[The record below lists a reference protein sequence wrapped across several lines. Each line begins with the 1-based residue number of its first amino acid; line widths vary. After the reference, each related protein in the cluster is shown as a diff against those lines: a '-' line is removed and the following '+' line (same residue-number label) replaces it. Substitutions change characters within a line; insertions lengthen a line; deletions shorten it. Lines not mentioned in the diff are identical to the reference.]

1 MDVRRIVLLVVM
13 AMVGAGCGSSGLHS
27 TTHVYSVG
35 QVEAAF
41 AAHGIQLHKVE
52 RHPSQAVALDGSF
65 GRSHYP
71 IFVHVAA
78 TVRLANPFRMFPS
91 LRLSRGPITGRR
103 HGNVVLI
110 FRMNVPTGAIDAAL
124 ADLH

>member
-1 MDVRRIVLLVVM
+1 MRWIVLVVVVVL
-13 AMVGAGCGSSGLHS
+13 AGAGCGSSGSHS
-27 TTHVYSVG
+27 ATHVYSVR

-52 RHPSQAVALDGSF
+52 RHPPQAVALGGSF
-65 GRSHYP
+65 GRSHFPVDVY
-71 IFVHVAA
+71 VAP

-91 LRLSRGPITGRR
+91 LKFSRGPITGRR

-110 FRMNVPTGAIDAAL
+110 FRMGVPRGPIDAAL